1 MATSITCKE
10 INRNK
15 KLFEFYFGI
24 GLLDA
29 KVTGKLQKS
38 GENLK
43 SIYKKTCPNREY
55 GDSFVIESPY
65 SLSLIWKSFYSSL
78 CSTLKIRLV
87 VKYNITPDAS
97 PAKASTR

>member
-24 GLLDA
+24 SLLDA

-43 SIYKKTCPNREY
+43 SIYKKLAPKENMVT
-55 GDSFVIESPY
+55 ESPY

-78 CSTLKIRLV
+78 CSMLKIRLV